1 MKLRSLENTVLL
13 TCFCLTSSVAALY
26 AADEPERF
34 GYPEALAAAVRQ
46 VAPIYPEKVRRL
58 AIESNVAID
67 AYVNTEGSV
76 YSTIIVWGDPK
87 LVDAA
92 ENAAKQW
99 KFKPFME
106 NGHPIRGIARL
117 MFQMKPQSSN
127 TASR

>member
-1 MKLRSLENTVLL
+1 MKHKLVFLL
-13 TCFCLTSSVAALY
+13 ASFCLTTSVAALY
-26 AADEPERF
+26 AADEPKRF
-34 GYPEALAAAVRQ
+34 GYPEALAVATRQ
-46 VAPIYPEKVRRL
+46 VTPVYPEKVRPL
-58 AIESNVAID
+58 AIESNVAVD
-67 AYVNTEGSV
+67 AYVETDGSV

-117 MFQMKPQSSN
+117 LFPMKPPIS
-127 TASR
+127 TRASR